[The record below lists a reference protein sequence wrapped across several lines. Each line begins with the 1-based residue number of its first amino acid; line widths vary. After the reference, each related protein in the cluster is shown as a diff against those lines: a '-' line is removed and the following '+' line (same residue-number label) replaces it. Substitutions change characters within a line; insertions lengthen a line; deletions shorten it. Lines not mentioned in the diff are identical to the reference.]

1 MKAHPFTSE
10 FLEAMRFHL
19 VELRGELL
27 NQSLRLQQDLRER
40 DNFSSD
46 EAEQSSQM
54 IQEYQ
59 LYITQKRIRQLL
71 LEVDSALARL
81 ESGNFGFC
89 EETGEP
95 IEIER
100 LLLMPYTRLSAEGAE
115 IRDTAQKRLLG

>member
-54 IQEYQ
+54 SQEYQ